1 MNALLHEL
9 RDAGRGILA
18 KPGFSALVVAV
29 LAAGLACV
37 LFMSVLIYG
46 LVIRPLPFAAPE
58 QLLHIGYSLSD
69 RPDRLSDVNER
80 DVAAWRSRFKA
91 VANVAAYQQQTIN
104 LSDEGR
110 AERYSGASVSSNLF
124 GVLGV
129 SPQLGRSFT
138 PQDELP
144 NAAPTVILSDAI
156 WHQRYNADPAIVG
169 RAIRINAGNA
179 TVVGVMPVD
188 FSYPQKELIWTPGV
202 INADVARGDGSDWVV
217 VARCHANAN
226 PAALS
231 SLLNNWHADAKSE
244 APRYFEDRRAG
255 FEPLS
260 YQIVNRDTRAIFNV
274 LLAAVVLVLLVACA
288 NAANLML
295 TNTLARRQELAV
307 RSALGA
313 SRARLAVHLLSQSMM
328 YAGIAAAIALPA
340 GRAAADWVDQMFR
353 SSEEG
358 PPHWMNFNVDADLIA
373 FTLLA
378 AMLTGLITGILPAL
392 RAGKEVNASL
402 RDGSRAVA
410 GGAFAKISRWLVVG
424 QVAISCVLLVA
435 AGVMVRGIDQFGTGD
450 FGIRTDNLLTARL
463 GLSESKFPKADE
475 QLALFV
481 RLEERLR
488 AEPDIIDAGIGTTLP
503 GLIAQSERVVPD
515 GAGPD
520 DAQTVVYSGSI
531 NDHFASTYELTLEE
545 GRFFNPADRADTPPV
560 AVVDRTFA
568 EKLGDG
574 ASVLG
579 RRFRL
584 DPDNSQGALVT
595 IVGVIKRIQLD
606 DLDDPIRPA
615 LLRPLRQAPER
626 FVSLAMRTRGDPVAF
641 APRFHQI
648 LREVEPDTP
657 AYWVRGY
664 DQVILEATFGEY
676 VLAKLFLV
684 FGGISLF
691 LAGAGMYG
699 VIAFN
704 VRQRT
709 REIGVRRALG
719 APSRNVLR
727 SLFGRSALQVGL
739 GLVLGLTLAWP
750 FSRQL
755 VSSLHGF
762 DADDAQVYAIV
773 VGILVIAALFA
784 TLVPARRALRV
795 DPMVALRHD

>member
-9 RDAGRGILA
+9 RDAGRSILA
-18 KPGFSALVVAV
+18 KPGFSALVIAV

-46 LVIRPLPFAAPE
+46 LIIRPLPFAAPE

-69 RPDRLSDVNER
+69 RPDRLTDVNER
-80 DVAAWRSRFKA
+80 DVAAWQSRLA
-91 VANVAAYQQQTIN
+91 SVADVAAYQPQTIN

-110 AERYSGASVSSNLF
+110 AERYSGASVSTNLF

-129 SPQLGRSFT
+129 SPQLGRTFT
-138 PQDELP
+138 PQDGLP

-156 WHQRYNADPAIVG
+156 WRQRYNANAAIVG
-169 RAIRINAGNA
+169 REVRLNASNA
-179 TVVGVMPVD
+179 TVVGVMPAD
-188 FSYPQKELIWTPGV
+188 FSYPQKEVVWTPGV
-202 INADVARGDGSDWVV
+202 IDADVARGEGGEWAVI
-217 VARCHANAN
+217 ARRHANVSSK
-226 PAALS
+226 ALGA
-231 SLLNNWHADAKSE
+231 LLDNWHADAKAES
-244 APRYFEDRRAG
+244 PRYFEDRG
-255 FEPLS
+255 FGIEPLS
-260 YQIVNRDTRAIFNV
+260 YQVMPRATRAIFNV
-274 LLAAVVLVLLVACA
+274 LLVAVILVLLVACA

-295 TNTLARRQELAV
+295 SHTLARRQELAV

-313 SRARLAVHLLSQSMM
+313 SRVRLAIHLLSQSMM
-328 YAGIAAAIALPA
+328 YAGIATAIALPV
-340 GRAAADWVDQMFR
+340 GWAAADWVDRVFR
-353 SSEEG
+353 TSEEG
-358 PPHWMNFNVDADLIA
+358 PPHWMHFNVDGQLIA

-378 AMLTGLITGILPAL
+378 ALLTGLITGILPAL

-424 QVAISCVLLVA
+424 QVAISCILLVA
-435 AGVMVRGIDQFGTGD
+435 AGVMMRGMDQFGTED

-463 GLSESKFPKADE
+463 GLSESKFPTADE
-475 QLALFV
+475 QLALFD

-520 DAQTVVYSGSI
+520 DAQTVVYSGRI
-531 NDHFASTYELTLEE
+531 TDHFASTYELTLEE
-545 GRFFNPADRADTPPV
+545 GRFFNAADRGDAPPV

-568 EKLGDG
+568 EKLGEG

-584 DPDNSQGALVT
+584 DPDNPQGALVT

-606 DLDDPIRPA
+606 DLDDPVRPA
-615 LLRPLRQAPER
+615 LLRPLRQSPER
-626 FVSLAMRTRGDPVAF
+626 FVSLAMRTRGDPLAF
-641 APRFHQI
+641 APRFTEI

-657 AYWVRGY
+657 AYWIRGY

-709 REIGVRRALG
+709 REIGIRRALG
-719 APSRNVLR
+719 APAGNVLR
-727 SLFGRSALQVGL
+727 SLLGRSALQVGL
-739 GLVLGLTLAWP
+739 GLSLGLALAWP

-755 VSSLHGF
+755 ISSLHGF
-762 DADDAQVYAIV
+762 DADNPQVYAIV
-773 VGILVIAALFA
+773 VGILIIAALFA
-784 TLVPARRALRV
+784 ILVPARRALRV